1 MKITWIGQAG
11 LLLQTGKTTVMID
24 PYLSDS
30 VVKVNPNNWRRVPV
44 DESLFDIKPDVMV
57 FTHNHLD
64 HYDPETVPHFITA
77 DTQLTVLCPT
87 SVWNEVR
94 KIGGKNNY
102 VLFDRHTLWT
112 HNDISFYAV
121 KAQHSDAYAIGVI
134 IKCEGKTYYI
144 SGDTLYSTDV
154 IADLP
159 GDIDVAFL
167 PVNGVGNNMN
177 MTDAAAFASKIFAKK
192 VVPLHI
198 GMFDELSADSFHCAN
213 KIVPKIYQEIPL

>member
-11 LLLQTGKTTVMID
+11 LLLQTDKTTVIID

-44 DESLFDIKPDVMV
+44 DESLFDIRPDVMV

-64 HYDPETVPHFITA
+64 HYDPETVPHYITA
-77 DTQLTVLCPT
+77 DTSVTVLSPST
-87 SVWNEVR
+87 VWGEVR

-112 HNDISFYAV
+112 HEDISFYAV
-121 KAQHSDAYAIGVI
+121 KAQHSDVSAIGVI

-144 SGDTLYSTDV
+144 TGDTLYSTE
-154 IADLP
+154 IFPDLP
-159 GDIDVAFL
+159 EDIDAVFL

-177 MTDAAAFASKIFAKK
+177 MTDAAAFAAKTGAKK
-192 VVPLHI
+192 VVPMHI
-198 GMFDELSADSFHCAN
+198 GMFDELTADAFDCPN
-213 KIVPKIYQEIPL
+213 KVIPQLYKEIRL